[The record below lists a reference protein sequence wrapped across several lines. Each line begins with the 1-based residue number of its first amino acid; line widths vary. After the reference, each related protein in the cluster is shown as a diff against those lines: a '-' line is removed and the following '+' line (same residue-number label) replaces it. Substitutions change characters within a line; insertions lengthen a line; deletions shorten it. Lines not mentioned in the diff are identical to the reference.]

1 MSKGGITW
9 QKSVQ
14 RFGKGVKNMQRYF
27 MIGILMI
34 AMAVPAMAQYQYYGT
49 IIPSATQT
57 SMGGVAL
64 KSNGDL
70 YYVTFSTSSELMYV
84 QNAVSGA
91 PTKTYTISSVAT
103 LPMPSGRGLNDIEVD
118 SSDNVYVSGTG
129 SAPADTQ
136 LVKYGPAPTHT
147 QLWSMMSL
155 GAADQIRHNGIE
167 LVGSD
172 LVISEGF
179 SALTF
184 KNPADGTNRGVSVT
198 GGTTYQR
205 SLAYNPSNDDIYAG
219 KNGNNVSSILNV
231 FSGGS
236 PSNPSAYAQV
246 LNNLLPDMGQTS
258 TYGTATQPI
267 DFDAGHNQLIVC
279 DADDQGVVGEE
290 PIGVRIFDVA
300 GSGASTTFTEAQYIP
315 SAGNVLG
322 ISHAVVGDEDFIAFC
337 AATSAIPDS
346 SYVIELYNIPA
357 GVGSWNQY

>member
-1 MSKGGITW
+1 
-9 QKSVQ
+9 
-14 RFGKGVKNMQRYF
+14 MQRYF
-27 MIGILMI
+27 LIGILMI
-34 AMAVPAMAQYQYYGT
+34 AMAIPAVAQQYEYYGT

-64 KSNGDL
+64 KSDGNL
-70 YYVTFSTSSELMYV
+70 YYVTFSTGSELMYV

-91 PTKTYTISSVAT
+91 PAKTYTIGSVAT
-103 LPMPSGRGLNDIEVD
+103 LPMAAGRGLNDIEVD
-118 SSDNVYVSGTG
+118 SSGNVYVSGTG
-129 SAPADTQ
+129 SAAADTQ

-147 QLWSMMSL
+147 QLWSMTSL

-167 LVGSD
+167 LIGSD

-179 SALTF
+179 STLTF

-219 KNGNNVSSILNV
+219 KNGNYVSSILNV

-246 LNNLLPDMGQTS
+246 LNNLLPDMGQNTQ
-258 TYGTATQPI
+258 YGTGTQPI
-267 DFDAGHNQLIVC
+267 DFDAVNNQLIAA
-279 DADDQGVVGEE
+279 DADDQAVTGDTT
-290 PIGVRIFDVA
+290 GVRIYDVA

-322 ISHAVVGDEDFIAFC
+322 ISHAVVDEEDFIAFC

-346 SYVIELYNIPA
+346 SYVIELYNIPS